1 MPDAVGDIRLI
12 RNKRKLE
19 ANTTQQYPLSVLYW
33 ITQLSSSSNL
43 KIFNQNI
50 KFPEIIQVFGNGRSI
65 LALNKSP
72 DWHKKQQEKFT
83 DILGV
88 MFSIAITRPSLLSGD
103 QIIRITCYRSLS
115 FPCFVQFSIDWKAQ
129 TGANIHVILKN
140 TAVWLITCKQM
151 QLIIYDTQIS
161 IGVKTFIELNKK
173 SIQGYPDGLQ
183 EIWFWGKGI
192 TTVNKSGKFMYIK
205 GELVQG

>member
-72 DWHKKQQEKFT
+72 DWHKKQQEKIYWYFRGYVLNSNYET
-83 DILGV
+83 IPIKWRSNNSDHMLQKFE
-88 MFSIAITRPSLLSGD
+88 FSLFRPVFNRLESSNRGKHPCYSQKYSCLAHHMQANAID
-103 QIIRITCYRSLS
+103 
-115 FPCFVQFSIDWKAQ
+115 
-129 TGANIHVILKN
+129 NIWYPNLHR
-140 TAVWLITCKQM
+140 CKKV
-151 QLIIYDTQIS
+151 YW
-161 IGVKTFIELNKK
+161 IE
-173 SIQGYPDGLQ
+173 
-183 EIWFWGKGI
+183 
-192 TTVNKSGKFMYIK
+192 
-205 GELVQG
+205 